1 MKAWIE
7 GFAQLEIYFLKVG
20 RHQVEKRYTH
30 KVLVRGQTGGV
41 VIYSVCFG
49 ITGLG
54 ISESVLGG
62 CIVSSNAAAQRH
74 RRACRWWLIAKQPL
88 LLRQR

>member
-62 CIVSSNAAAQRH
+62 CLCHRTRLRRGIVK
-74 RRACRWWLIAKQPL
+74 RAGGG
-88 LLRQR
+88 